1 MARKKRIASTARRL
15 HRTLGA
21 GAAAFVIFM
30 VLSGLLINHS
40 SSLGLDDRH
49 VSQSFLLDWYGLGR
63 PQHIQSF
70 AVGENW
76 LSFAGSQLYLNEQL
90 VSSIS
95 SGVGAVLSGDILVA
109 AGNDELLLLE
119 ATGELI
125 ERQAWDTTNS
135 GPIDAIGL
143 MPDGRVVLKS
153 KHQLWLSDVDFIGWE
168 KTMDKS
174 IRPGWSLPVSTP
186 ESLLQSITR
195 QYRGEGPSQ
204 ERLLLDLHSGRLFGP
219 LGILVYDLLALVLG
233 FLAVSGLILW
243 FRGQRNGKQKSSRTK
258 RP

>member
-1 MARKKRIASTARRL
+1 MARKKPIASTARRL
-15 HRTLGA
+15 HRSLGA

-30 VLSGLLINHS
+30 VLSGLVINHS
-40 SSLGLDDRH
+40 NSLGLDQRH
-49 VSQSFLLDWYGLGR
+49 VSQSFLLDWYGLGQ
-63 PQHIQSF
+63 PQHIHSF
-70 AVGENW
+70 ALGENW

-95 SGVGAVLSGDILVA
+95 SGLGAVLSGDILVA
-109 AGNDELLLLE
+109 AGSDELLLLE
-119 ATGELI
+119 ANGQLI
-125 ERQAWDTTNS
+125 ERQAWDTS
-135 GPIDAIGL
+135 DAGPIEAIGVV
-143 MPDGRVVLKS
+143 PDGRVVLKS
-153 KHQLWLSDVDFIGWE
+153 AHQLWLSDMDFIGWE
-168 KTMDKS
+168 RIAEQTIKPD
-174 IRPGWSLPVSTP
+174 WSLPVSAP

-195 QYRGEGPSQ
+195 QYRGEGLSQ
-204 ERLLLDLHSGRLFGP
+204 QRLLLDLHSGRLFGP